1 MKQFKELLV
10 LQTVF
15 WLPHL
20 TFFPLSEYSDKRK
33 IFNREKKWGK
43 NSHLMQISTVKEEHC
58 CSLFS
63 ILLCLGSTIPRKC
76 AIFHFYK
83 IKTSLYQHTLT
94 LYF

>member
-33 IFNREKKWGK
+33 IFNREKNGEK
-43 NSHLMQISTVKEEHC
+43 
-58 CSLFS
+58 
-63 ILLCLGSTIPRKC
+63 ILI
-76 AIFHFYK
+76 
-83 IKTSLYQHTLT
+83 
-94 LYF
+94 